1 MQFICPLLLAIAYL
15 GACTHVQTVQ
25 TLQPSL
31 DDEAVTTKSGHHFD
45 VRPAGN
51 GWIAPTGQFITPE
64 QVESTESVS
73 HVRGAFEGL
82 GLGAAAGGVAGAVTG
97 AIVGSIREDACKNGP
112 DFNLCLESPA
122 VDALIFG
129 VLGSAAGGVLG
140 AVIGGV
146 QGSKEVNRRS
156 IPRLRIS
163 PTPGGAN
170 AQLTWRM

>member
-1 MQFICPLLLAIAYL
+1 
-15 GACTHVQTVQ
+15 VQTVQ
-25 TLQPSL
+25 TLRPSL
-31 DDEAVTTKSGHHFD
+31 DDEAVTTKAGRHFD
-45 VRPAGN
+45 VRPTDN
-51 GWIAPTGQFITPE
+51 GWIAPTGELVTPQ

-82 GLGAAAGGVAGAVTG
+82 GLGAAAGGVAGVVTG
-97 AIVGSIREDACKNGP
+97 AIVGSIRQDACENRP
-112 DFNLCLESPA
+112 DFNICLESPA

-170 AQLTWRM
+170 AQLTWQM